1 MEHHL
6 PFLITDLALILG
18 AALVATLIFKKLRQ
32 PLVLGYIIAGLLV
45 GPEINFIPTVVD
57 QASIKIWAQIGV
69 IFLLF
74 SLGLEFSFKKLMRVG
89 GTASVTALVE
99 IVAVVLGGFLVGRW
113 LGWSTID
120 SIFLGGMLASS
131 STTII
136 IRAFDELGVK
146 SRQFAK
152 IVFGVL
158 IVEDIVV
165 ILILVLLPTI
175 AISQQIEGK
184 ELLGTLFKLIFFLLL
199 WFILGIFLL
208 PTFLKKAREL
218 LDEEMLLLLSIAL
231 CLAMV
236 VLATQV
242 GFSAELGAF
251 IMGSIFAETTK
262 AEKIEHIIRSVK
274 DLFAAVFFVSVGM
287 MIDLNAIWEHRVSV
301 LVITLLTI
309 LGKFISTA
317 IGALMS
323 GQPLKQSVQVGMSM
337 AQIGEF
343 AFIIATLGLTLGVT
357 SDFLFPVAV
366 GVSAITTFTTP
377 YMIKYSEPLYNGLVK
392 VLPHKLID
400 RINRYSANTQNLQ
413 ATNEWKVALKAYAIT
428 VAVNGVV
435 VLAIGL
441 IALNFLLP
449 FLYEHIPNADL
460 SKALFL
466 FATLLAALP
475 FLWAMAA
482 KQPNNWAYKELWVNK
497 KFNRG
502 PLIMVEIVRVALAI
516 LLVGFLL
523 DRTFSGWVTFLIVIT
538 IIGVVVFFFSRRIQR
553 FHNRMEHRFISNL
566 HAREVAT
573 AAKEP
578 RLIQTNVD
586 SNLTAWDAHLAD
598 FTISPQAEFIGQP
611 LQQLAWRERFG
622 VNIALIKRGE
632 RIIYAPGRNEIL
644 YPYDKISI
652 IGTDE
657 QIQDMRPLLE
667 DTGKEETIIDG
678 NEVVLQKIIINEY
691 NRLKGLSIL
700 ESGIREKTDGLIVGI
715 EREGERILN
724 PYSSEILQWNDIIW
738 IVGNRKKIQA
748 LSSISRKGDIPV

>member
-6 PFLITDLALILG
+6 PYLITDLALILG
-18 AALVATLIFKKLRQ
+18 AALLATLIFKRLKQ

-89 GTASVTALVE
+89 GTASITALVE
-99 IVAVVLGGFLVGRW
+99 IIVIVLGGFLVGRW

-146 SRQFAK
+146 TRQFAK

-175 AISQQIEGK
+175 AISQQIEGG
-184 ELLGTLFKLIFFLLL
+184 ELFGTLFKLIFFLLL

-208 PTFLKKAREL
+208 PTFLKKAKEL
-218 LDEEMLLLLSIAL
+218 LDDEMLLLLSIAL

-236 VLATQV
+236 VLATEV

-262 AEKIEHIIRSVK
+262 AEKIEHILKSVK

-301 LVITLLTI
+301 IVITLLTVF
-309 LGKFISTA
+309 GKFISTT

-343 AFIIATLGLTLGVT
+343 AFIIATLGLTLRVT

-377 YMIKYSEPLYNGLVK
+377 YMIKYSEPFYNRLIK
-392 VLPHKLID
+392 FFPRKMID
-400 RINRYSANTQNLQ
+400 RINRYSTNTQNMQ
-413 ATNEWKVALKAYAIT
+413 ATSEWKVALKAYVIV
-428 VAVNGVV
+428 VAVNGVL

-449 FLYEHIPNADL
+449 FLYQHIANPDL
-460 SKALFL
+460 GKTLFL
-466 FATLLAALP
+466 FITFLMALP

-502 PLIMVEIVRVALAI
+502 PLIMVEIVRVSLAI

-523 DRTFSGWVTFLIVIT
+523 DRTFSGWVTFLIVIA
-538 IIGVVVFFFSRRIQR
+538 IIAIVVFFFSRRIQR
-553 FHNRMEHRFISNL
+553 FHYRMESRFITNL
-566 HAREVAT
+566 HAREDAIT
-573 AAKEP
+573 AREP
-578 RLIQTNVD
+578 HQIQTNMD
-586 SNLTAWDAHLAD
+586 SSLMAWDAHLAD
-598 FTISPQAEFIGQP
+598 FTVHPQSQFLGQS
-611 LQQLAWRERFG
+611 LQQLAWREHFG
-622 VNIALIKRGE
+622 INIALIRRGE
-632 RIIYAPGRNEIL
+632 QIIYAPGRNEIL

-657 QIQDMRPLLE
+657 QIQNIRPLLE
-667 DTGKEETIIDG
+667 QVTEEDAASNG
-678 NEVVLQKIIINEY
+678 NDIVLQKIIVDEH

-715 EREGERILN
+715 ERDEERILN
-724 PYSSEILQWNDIIW
+724 PYSSEKLQWNDIIW

-748 LSSISRKGDIPV
+748 LSATPRKGG